1 MLMTSND
8 SLRMK
13 MKPSLV
19 PAPMKSFWMVNDS
32 TTEVLLYYSFSFA
45 PGLYAYSRVLTSL
58 ISPFLH
64 EYILPPAAPA
74 KTMFFLVSIAKL
86 TNTYWVFPYLNVR
99 LPFST
104 VQYLKCLIP
113 TDTNSV

>member
-1 MLMTSND
+1 MLMTSKD
-8 SLRMK
+8 LLRIK

-19 PAPMKSFWMVNDS
+19 PAPMKSYWIVSDS
-32 TTEVLLYYSFSFA
+32 TTEVLLYYYFSFG
-45 PGLYAYSRVLTSL
+45 PGLYAYSSVLMSL

-64 EYILPPAAPA
+64 EYILPPAAPV
-74 KTMFFLVSIAKL
+74 KTMFFLISIAKL

-104 VQYLKCLIP
+104 VQYLKCLMP
-113 TDTNSV
+113 TDTN

>member
-8 SLRMK
+8 LLRMK

-19 PAPMKSFWMVNDS
+19 PAPMKSYWIVRDS
-32 TTEVLLYYSFSFA
+32 TTEALLYYSFSLG
-45 PGLYAYSRVLTSL
+45 PGLCAYSSVLMSL

-74 KTMFFLVSIAKL
+74 KTKFLLISIAKL
-86 TNTYWVFPYLNVR
+86 TNTYCVFPYLNVR

-104 VQYLKCLIP
+104 LQYLKCLMP
-113 TDTNSV
+113 TDTNST